1 MGDSYSKPN
10 VILDLAPSYDTRNV
24 ASDTK
29 QVAGYDQRKINCFY
43 DIVANSVTGRATLE
57 LTKRPG
63 FSAGLAISAVA
74 GTAYTIV
81 HNTTNSGATPD
92 PWVASWNGTI
102 IRVCGGGTATTVLTS
117 SSHVP
122 AYMDITSISGT
133 TNVVL
138 QLRGAINT
146 YRTFYSASDNSVWTE
161 ISDTTYTGLS
171 HRGKMEFM
179 DGFAFQLD
187 RRGRIYNSAIN
198 TLATWDDDNYITK
211 TIQADN
217 PLGLAHFG
225 NQIIA
230 FGGETAEVFVN
241 AGNSVGS
248 PLRSVPELAAK
259 VGMGSAADVSL
270 AYNSNPGVTHYYTEV
285 GGKMYFVGGATIGPG
300 SLALYRYDGR
310 TFTRI
315 SSGAINRILANNDGD
330 GSAAYYSVG
339 KVYFQG
345 REAVSVQLSAPTAS
359 TQRWL
364 MYFPDVN
371 EWFEWSS
378 TLVSPVSDGTFFLPI
393 ASGGTTLYNFEGEDN
408 WQDVS
413 TPYTMT
419 VQFKMPKGG
428 NNRDV
433 MDWCGVESDTTSSAV
448 NLAVSFSDDDY
459 ANFSTARNIDLSSLE
474 KRITRCGSY
483 KNRAVRLS
491 NSDNAEVRL
500 RKFMARVR

>member
-1 MGDSYSKPN
+1 
-10 VILDLAPSYDTRNV
+10 
-24 ASDTK
+24 
-29 QVAGYDQRKINCFY
+29 
-43 DIVANSVTGRATLE
+43 
-57 LTKRPG
+57 
-63 FSAGLAISAVA
+63 
-74 GTAYTIV
+74 
-81 HNTTNSGATPD
+81 
-92 PWVASWNGTI
+92 
-102 IRVCGGGTATTVLTS
+102 
-117 SSHVP
+117 
-122 AYMDITSISGT
+122 
-133 TNVVL
+133 
-138 QLRGAINT
+138 
-146 YRTFYSASDNSVWTE
+146 
-161 ISDTTYTGLS
+161 
-171 HRGKMEFM
+171 
-179 DGFAFQLD
+179 
-187 RRGRIYNSAIN
+187 
-198 TLATWDDDNYITK
+198 
-211 TIQADN
+211 
-217 PLGLAHFG
+217 
-225 NQIIA
+225 
-230 FGGETAEVFVN
+230 
-241 AGNSVGS
+241 
-248 PLRSVPELAAK
+248 
-259 VGMGSAADVSL
+259 
-270 AYNSNPGVTHYYTEV
+270 
-285 GGKMYFVGGATIGPG
+285 
-300 SLALYRYDGR
+300 
-310 TFTRI
+310 
-315 SSGAINRILANNDGD
+315 
-330 GSAAYYSVG
+330 
-339 KVYFQG
+339 
-345 REAVSVQLSAPTAS
+345 VSVQLSAPTAS